1 MSDKKIVEM
10 PKTVKINI
18 EGWNYKDFITF
29 GRTMG
34 SDIFGAFKMAQAI
47 IVEWGYDVDP
57 HEDMALAKLPIG
69 EGGKVLR
76 TINNMIEQAL
86 ETMSV
91 GDVKVDF
98 VKAGWSF
105 IDMHEFTTAFAEGD
119 YPTIERKLHEVC
131 TVDGIKK
138 GDTLPLVEGA
148 TMVKALRKHY
158 QDVLS
163 GKY

>member
-1 MSDKKIVEM
+1 MSNEKIIDM
-10 PKTVKINI
+10 PKTIVINV

-29 GRTMG
+29 GHTM
-34 SDIFGAFKMAQAI
+34 SKDMFAAFTMAQDI
-47 IVEWGYDVDP
+47 IVSWGYDTDP

-76 TINNMIEQAL
+76 TINSMIEQAL

-98 VKAGWSF
+98 VGAGWSF
-105 IDMHEFTTAFAEGD
+105 IDMHEFSTAYAEGD

-131 TVDGIKK
+131 KVDGIKK
-138 GDTLPLVEGA
+138 GDSLPLVEGA
-148 TMVKALRKHY
+148 TMVKALNKHY
-158 QDVLS
+158 RDVLS
-163 GKY
+163 GKF